1 MLKQLKNFL
10 YTLSLLGSERLE
22 LAIRTRVGF
31 RLALI
36 TTSIIKFL
44 SLKTPL
50 DFFRFIPSS
59 IAVLFASTT
68 IRFSND
74 QKRFNA
80 WSNRFISKKQ
90 YIKVGVLL
98 KAKFAAVHE
107 SMHSAIKYIENL
119 NIQNPIM
126 ENYVTSWMY
135 FNANQD
141 KFSQFISKQ
150 KKIREELDLLSKS
163 DSDVIRYLPEHT
175 RHMGHLGLLFLY
187 ANYYK
192 NVDPNRVIA
201 IWPNRSPNK
210 FYLKQLLKNF
220 PLKVKLMQESD
231 TWPKDSISLIDTMM
245 MSRIKNSAW
254 RFEPLGGNGSGQEFP
269 EYDIDEISRLK
280 PDLDI
285 SDNAMETLKTI
296 GFDPNRWFVV
306 LHVKES
312 KLGNQIYGES
322 RDADINDYQ
331 LGCNLVRDFGG
342 QVVRMGSP
350 SFPKL
355 MNGFPAIDYAHSNI
369 RLDYIDYW
377 LWANCK
383 FWVGNGNGA
392 SGAVLPFGK
401 RRIYSNQWPI
411 DANGQNSDLV
421 LPKLLYDTQLKKFLT
436 FEETSRNI
444 LGRVQDRNLLKNAGL
459 ILMQN
464 SQQLIQESMLEMI
477 ESQYLIRPKTIQE
490 KEFYS
495 ATNTPEN
502 TPKMRF
508 PKTFGEFY
516 LHKITS

>member
-163 DSDVIRYLPEHT
+163 DSDVI
-175 RHMGHLGLLFLY
+175 
-187 ANYYK
+187 
-192 NVDPNRVIA
+192 
-201 IWPNRSPNK
+201 
-210 FYLKQLLKNF
+210 
-220 PLKVKLMQESD
+220 
-231 TWPKDSISLIDTMM
+231 
-245 MSRIKNSAW
+245 
-254 RFEPLGGNGSGQEFP
+254 
-269 EYDIDEISRLK
+269 
-280 PDLDI
+280 
-285 SDNAMETLKTI
+285 
-296 GFDPNRWFVV
+296 
-306 LHVKES
+306 
-312 KLGNQIYGES
+312 
-322 RDADINDYQ
+322 
-331 LGCNLVRDFGG
+331 
-342 QVVRMGSP
+342 
-350 SFPKL
+350 
-355 MNGFPAIDYAHSNI
+355 
-369 RLDYIDYW
+369 
-377 LWANCK
+377 
-383 FWVGNGNGA
+383 
-392 SGAVLPFGK
+392 
-401 RRIYSNQWPI
+401 
-411 DANGQNSDLV
+411 
-421 LPKLLYDTQLKKFLT
+421 
-436 FEETSRNI
+436 
-444 LGRVQDRNLLKNAGL
+444 
-459 ILMQN
+459 
-464 SQQLIQESMLEMI
+464 
-477 ESQYLIRPKTIQE
+477 
-490 KEFYS
+490 
-495 ATNTPEN
+495 
-502 TPKMRF
+502 
-508 PKTFGEFY
+508 
-516 LHKITS
+516 